1 MVIKI
6 SDNHIF
12 FIEFKMYSL
21 PDLSFDSCGNLF
33 LSLTSHHQISI
44 ELLRRSKNL
53 EVGRYLFYEIKN
65 VLNKACSEKVE
76 R

>member
-6 SDNHIF
+6 FDNYIF

-21 PDLSFDSCGNLF
+21 SDLLFDSCGNFF
-33 LSLTSHHQISI
+33 LSLIFYYQIFI
-44 ELLRRSKNL
+44 ELFRRFKNL

-65 VLNKACSEKVE
+65 VLNKVCSEKVE